1 MRVVPDSQHQQIGDD
16 LDCQS
21 GIDALSATQSH
32 LTNLQ
37 DGLESTPELLDA
49 MMLLPDGQYLTCS
62 QLPTKHHYGLE
73 LPSLSKQQQYQF
85 PGGWT
90 LGLATCDRCV
100 STPPLTFYQFDLT
113 LMFTQWQMT

>member
-62 QLPTKHHYGLE
+62 QLPTASSRGDKATHPFLIDISAE
-73 LPSLSKQQQYQF
+73 SV
-85 PGGWT
+85 T
-90 LGLATCDRCV
+90 LY
-100 STPPLTFYQFDLT
+100 TPQL
-113 LMFTQWQMT
+113 